1 MTLLAG
7 VDAGAAH
14 TVALIGT
21 QALAELSRATGA
33 PGSVAAGN
41 VADAAQAIAAAVRAA
56 LGNTQVD
63 DPIAV
68 LTVGAA
74 GTRLDA
80 DREALATALRGM
92 DLASDVEVTSDASIA
107 LESVFPDSPGIL
119 LLAGTGSIAH
129 ARDPA
134 GNVRRVGGL
143 GWRIGDEGG
152 GYALG
157 RVAVSAAIMGHE
169 RRGPATQLT
178 EKLLQAAGVSDA
190 EQIPTW
196 VRRADV
202 PTVAK
207 LATTV
212 CDVADSGDE
221 VANDLVAEASQALA
235 DHVIALLT
243 HFCEG
248 EEVSVVLGGG
258 LIGSDT
264 AVRQRTLTELGTRAP
279 QARVLHAEVD
289 PAAGA
294 LRMAVKRL
302 PDLK

>member
-1 MTLLAG
+1 MTLLVG
-7 VDAGAAH
+7 VDAGASH
-14 TVALIGT
+14 TEALIGT

-33 PGSVAAGN
+33 PGSVAIGS
-41 VADAAQAIAAAVRAA
+41 VGEAAEAIAAAVRQARGEA
-56 LGNTQVD
+56 HVD

-92 DLASDVEVTSDASIA
+92 DIARDVEVTSDALIA
-107 LESVFPDSPGIL
+107 LESVFSDTPGIL

-129 ARDPA
+129 ARDPS
-134 GNVRRVGGL
+134 GIVRRVGGL
-143 GWRIGDEGG
+143 GWRIGDEGS

-157 RVAVSAAIMGHE
+157 RAAVAAAIMGHE
-169 RRGPATQLT
+169 RRGPVTQLT
-178 EKLLQAAGVSDA
+178 EKLLSAACASDA
-190 EQIPTW
+190 EQISAW
-196 VRRADV
+196 VQQADV
-202 PTVAK
+202 PTVAN

-221 VANDLVAEASQALA
+221 VANKLVAEASRALA

-243 HFCEG
+243 HFSKG
-248 EEVSVVLGGG
+248 EEVSVILGGG

-264 AVRQRTLTELGTRAP
+264 AVRQRTLTELATRAP
-279 QARVLHAEVD
+279 QARVLDVETD

-294 LRMAVKRL
+294 LRMAAKRL
-302 PDLK
+302 RRLK

>member
-7 VDAGAAH
+7 VDAGASH

-21 QALAELSRATGA
+21 QALAVLSRATGA
-33 PGSVAAGN
+33 PGSVAIGN
-41 VADAAQAIAAAVRAA
+41 VGEAAEAIAAAVRQARGEA
-56 LGNTQVD
+56 HVD

-92 DLASDVEVTSDASIA
+92 NLATDVEVTSDALIA
-107 LESVFPDSPGIL
+107 LESVFSDTPGIL
-119 LLAGTGSIAH
+119 LLAGTGSIAY
-129 ARDPA
+129 ARDPS
-134 GNVRRVGGL
+134 GIVRRVGGL
-143 GWRIGDEGG
+143 GWRIGDEGS

-157 RVAVSAAIMGHE
+157 RAAVAAAVMGHE

-178 EKLLQAAGVSDA
+178 EKLFEAAGVSEA
-190 EQIPTW
+190 EQIPGW
-196 VRRADV
+196 VQQVDV

-212 CDVADSGDE
+212 CDVADAGDE
-221 VANDLVAEASQALA
+221 VANKLVAEASRALA

-243 HFCEG
+243 HFPQS
-248 EEVSVVLGGG
+248 EEVSVILGGG

-264 AVRQRTLTELGTRAP
+264 AVRRRTLTELGTRAP
-279 QARVLHAEVD
+279 QARVLDAEVD

-294 LRMAVKRL
+294 LRMAAKKLLRL
-302 PDLK
+302 K

>member
-7 VDAGAAH
+7 VDAGASH

-21 QALAELSRATGA
+21 QALAEVSRATGA
-33 PGSVAAGN
+33 PGSVAIGG
-41 VADAAQAIAAAVRAA
+41 VGEAAEAIAAAVRQA
-56 LGNTQVD
+56 LGDAEVD

-80 DREALATALRGM
+80 DRGALATALRGM
-92 DLASDVEVTSDASIA
+92 DLASDIEVTSDALIA

-129 ARDPA
+129 ARDPS
-134 GNVRRVGGL
+134 GIVRRVGGL

-157 RVAVSAAIMGHE
+157 RAAVSAAIMGHE
-169 RRGPATQLT
+169 RRGPATQLI
-178 EKLLQAAGVSDA
+178 EKLLDAADLSNA
-190 EQIPTW
+190 EQIPAW
-196 VRRADV
+196 AHGAAV
-202 PTVAK
+202 PTIAK

-212 CDVADSGDE
+212 CDVADTGDE
-221 VANDLVAEASQALA
+221 VANKVVAEASRALA

-243 HFCEG
+243 HFPQS
-248 EEVSVVLGGG
+248 EEVSVILGGG

-264 AVRQRTLTELGTRAP
+264 AVRRRTLTELGTRAP
-279 QARVLHAEVD
+279 RARVIDAEID

-294 LRMAVKRL
+294 LRMAAQRFLRL
-302 PDLK
+302 K

>member
-7 VDAGAAH
+7 VDAGASH
-14 TVALIGT
+14 TEALIGT

-33 PGSVAAGN
+33 PGSVAIGS
-41 VADAAQAIAAAVRAA
+41 VGEAAEAIAAAVRQARGEA
-56 LGNTQVD
+56 HVD

-92 DLASDVEVTSDASIA
+92 DIARDVEVTSDALIA
-107 LESVFPDSPGIL
+107 LESVFSDTPGIL

-129 ARDPA
+129 SRGPS
-134 GNVRRVGGL
+134 GIVRRVGGL
-143 GWRIGDEGG
+143 GWRIGDEGS

-157 RVAVSAAIMGHE
+157 RAAVAAAIMGHE
-169 RRGPATQLT
+169 RRGPATHLT
-178 EKLLQAAGVSDA
+178 EKLLSAAGVSDP
-190 EQIPTW
+190 EQISAW
-196 VRRADV
+196 VQQADV
-202 PTVAK
+202 PTVAR

-212 CDVADSGDE
+212 CAVADSGDE
-221 VANDLVAEASQALA
+221 VANKLVAEASRALA

-243 HFCEG
+243 HFSEG
-248 EEVSVVLGGG
+248 EEISVVLGCG

-264 AVRQRTLTELGTRAP
+264 AVRQCTLTELGTRAP
-279 QARVLHAEVD
+279 QARVLDAEVD

-294 LRMAVKRL
+294 LRMAAKRL
-302 PDLK
+302 LRLE

>member
-7 VDAGAAH
+7 VDAGASH

-33 PGSVAAGN
+33 PGSVAIGG
-41 VADAAQAIAAAVRAA
+41 VGEAAEAIAAAVRQARGEA
-56 LGNTQVD
+56 HVD
-63 DPIAV
+63 DLIAV

-92 DLASDVEVTSDASIA
+92 NIARDVEVTSDALIA
-107 LESVFPDSPGIL
+107 LESVFSDTPGIL

-129 ARDPA
+129 ARDRS
-134 GNVRRVGGL
+134 GIVRRVGGL
-143 GWRIGDEGG
+143 GWRIGDEGS

-157 RVAVSAAIMGHE
+157 RAAVAAAIMGHE

-178 EKLLQAAGVSDA
+178 EKLLSAAGVSDA
-190 EQIPTW
+190 EQIPAW
-196 VRRADV
+196 GQQVDV
-202 PTVAK
+202 PTIARLAK
-207 LATTV
+207 TV

-221 VANDLVAEASQALA
+221 VAIKLVAEASRVLA

-243 HFCEG
+243 HFSDG
-248 EEVSVVLGGG
+248 EEVSVILGGG

-264 AVRQRTLTELGTRAP
+264 AVRQHTLTELGTRAP
-279 QARVLHAEVD
+279 QARVLNAEVD
-289 PAAGA
+289 PADGA
-294 LRMAVKRL
+294 LRMAAKKF
-302 PDLK
+302 LKLK